1 MSKNES
7 PDSSDKLTLIKEIEI
22 VESRRRQLLERK
34 DLCKDKSEL
43 REIEKQ
49 LKQIDVLLRK
59 LRSIDAKI

>member
-7 PDSSDKLTLIKEIEI
+7 PDSSDKLTLRKEIEI